1 MVFREGKKGE
11 QSSLTMFKGKIIESW
26 EGGGGGGGKGVVRI
40 LQSLMGK
47 SGRLHCDT
55 TKINQILM

>member
-1 MVFREGKKGE
+1 MR
-11 QSSLTMFKGKIIESW
+11 
-26 EGGGGGGGKGVVRI
+26 GGGGEGVVRI

-55 TKINQILM
+55 YNQNQSNPNVKTGFFAFTNKQTDRQTT